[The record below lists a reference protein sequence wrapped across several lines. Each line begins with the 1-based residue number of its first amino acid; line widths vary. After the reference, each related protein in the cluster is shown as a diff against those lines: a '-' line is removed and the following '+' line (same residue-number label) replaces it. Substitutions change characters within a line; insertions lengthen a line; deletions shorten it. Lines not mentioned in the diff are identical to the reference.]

1 MEFSEVVR
9 KRRMVRHF
17 SSEPVA
23 PEAVARILDLARRA
37 PSAGFTQGQS
47 FVVVTRPETRQEI
60 ARICGEEEYTSGGF
74 HSFIS
79 EAPVVLVP
87 CVSEAAYHRRYQ
99 EADKV
104 DDQGAETEWPVP
116 YWFMDIG
123 CSVMAL
129 LLAVVNE
136 GLAAG
141 FAGAPTTERMGEL
154 RRLLGIP
161 EDVTPVGV
169 IPVGHRAEDVLSPSL
184 KRGRKPEAEF
194 AHYEQW

>member
-17 SSEPVA
+17 TSEPVA
-23 PEAVARILDLARRA
+23 PEALARILDLARRA

-47 FVVVTRPETRQEI
+47 FVVVAQAETRREI
-60 ARICGEEEYTSGGF
+60 ARICDEEEYTSSGF
-74 HSFIS
+74 HPFIS
-79 EAPVVLVP
+79 QAPVVVVP

-99 EADKV
+99 EADKL
-104 DDQGAETEWPVP
+104 DDEGQETEWPVP

-141 FAGAPTTERMGEL
+141 FAGAPTTARVGEL

-161 EDVTPVGV
+161 DEVMPVGV
-169 IPVGHRAEDVLSPSL
+169 IPIGHGAEDVPSPSL
-184 KRGRKPEAEF
+184 KRRRKPATEF
-194 AHYEQW
+194 AHDERW

>member
-17 SSEPVA
+17 TNEPIA
-23 PEAVARILDLARRA
+23 PEVMARILDLARRA

-47 FVVVTRPETRQEI
+47 FVVVTQPETRRAI
-60 ARICGEEEYTSGGF
+60 ARICDEQEYVASGF
-74 HSFIS
+74 DPFVS
-79 EAPVVLVP
+79 EAPALVVP

-104 DDQGAETEWPVP
+104 DEQGQEGEWPVP

-141 FAGAPTTERMGEL
+141 FVGAPTIERVAEL

-161 EDVTPVGV
+161 AEVTPVGV
-169 IPVGHRAEDVLSPSL
+169 VPIGHPALDQRSPSL
-184 KRGRKPEAEF
+184 KRGRKPVSDF
-194 AHYEQW
+194 AHYERW

>member
-17 SSEPVA
+17 TSEPVE
-23 PEAVARILDLARRA
+23 PEAITRILDLARRA

-47 FVVVTRPETRQEI
+47 FVVVTRPETRREI
-60 ARICGEEEYTSGGF
+60 ARICDEEEYTSSGF
-74 HSFIS
+74 APFIS
-79 EAPVVLVP
+79 EAPALVVP

-99 EADKV
+99 EADKL
-104 DDQGAETEWPVP
+104 DEQGQETEWPVP

-129 LLAVVNE
+129 LLAVVDE

-161 EDVTPVGV
+161 DEVTPVGV
-169 IPVGHRAEDVLSPSL
+169 IPIGHAAPDQRSSSL
-184 KRGRKPEAEF
+184 KRGRKPIADF
-194 AHYEQW
+194 AHYERW

>member
-1 MEFSEVVR
+1 
-9 KRRMVRHF
+9 
-17 SSEPVA
+17 
-23 PEAVARILDLARRA
+23 
-37 PSAGFTQGQS
+37 
-47 FVVVTRPETRQEI
+47 
-60 ARICGEEEYTSGGF
+60 
-74 HSFIS
+74 
-79 EAPVVLVP
+79 VLVP